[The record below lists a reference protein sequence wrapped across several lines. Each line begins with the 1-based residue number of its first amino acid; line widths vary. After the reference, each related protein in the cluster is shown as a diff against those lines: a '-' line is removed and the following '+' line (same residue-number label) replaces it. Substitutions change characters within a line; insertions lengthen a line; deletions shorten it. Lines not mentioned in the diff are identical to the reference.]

1 MSKPTIDKLPNGLG
15 TIFREQ
21 NNINVR
27 FWDMNVPLT
36 SSSGRISVNALGKI
50 RTIMIQGAM
59 SGDGYSGATRE
70 EKLADFIYEIESWV
84 NNAGEQKTAIYTDS
98 LGKGYVV
105 DAVDWQWTRS
115 VDDPNRLLYNLIL
128 KET

>member
-27 FWDMNVPLT
+27 FWDANIPLT
-36 SSSGRISVNALGKI
+36 SSSGRLSLNILGKI
-50 RTIMIQGAM
+50 RTIIIQGATD
-59 SGDGYSGATRE
+59 GTGYSGATTDD
-70 EKLADFIYEIESWV
+70 KLADFVYEVEQWV
-84 NNAGEQKTAIYTDS
+84 NNSGEQKTAQYTDS
-98 LGKGYVV
+98 IGNVYTV

-115 VDDPNRLLYNLIL
+115 NTDPNRLSYNLIM